1 MLHKNQLIIFA
12 GTFILLLVPL
22 LGMQFSNEINWSLFD
37 FVIMGTLLLTLGLS
51 IDFIF
56 RKIKS
61 KTVKIGWI
69 IFLVIVFL
77 LLCIELAVGLFN
89 SPIAGS

>member
-37 FVIMGTLLLTLGLS
+37 FVIMGTLLWTLGLS